1 MTGRMSRRSDY
12 PAAPFER
19 RADHETHS
27 PSTGGVR
34 QSPTLAVTLTALIS
48 VAVLLGL
55 HWTGLLAGD
64 GSALVAAL
72 VLASLWIWWLICRPP
87 PSSAGA
93 STTPPV
99 RLPRR
104 VRRRRGLPRARGT
117 LAPADPAEYW
127 RQKRARQAQDRRAQQ
142 VRARRLEALYAPWP
156 WRRWN
161 APAPLAELTEMP
173 GQPGHYQILHARDL
187 WIWSDGDWQPLDQR
201 AGGVLAPP
209 DPGAPVRVYGARFDW
224 DERHAPVY
232 WVEIGPDGVVPPAG
246 DGLPDST
253 C

>member
-1 MTGRMSRRSDY
+1 M
-12 PAAPFER
+12 
-19 RADHETHS
+19 
-27 PSTGGVR
+27 
-34 QSPTLAVTLTALIS
+34 
-48 VAVLLGL
+48 
-55 HWTGLLAGD
+55 
-64 GSALVAAL
+64 
-72 VLASLWIWWLICRPP
+72 
-87 PSSAGA
+87 
-93 STTPPV
+93 
-99 RLPRR
+99 
-104 VRRRRGLPRARGT
+104 RRRRGLPRDPGT
-117 LAPADPAEYW
+117 LAPADPAECW

-173 GQPGHYQILHARDL
+173 GRPGHYQVLHARDL
-187 WIWSDGDWQPLDQR
+187 WIWADGDWQPLEEW